1 MSTET
6 NKSTSRRFQEEFN
19 NRDWAA
25 CARLLAPGFV
35 TYQPGAPGP
44 LNAEAFIQI
53 GQMFAAAFPD
63 LRVTI
68 HDQIA
73 ENDRVST
80 RLSFSG
86 AHRADFQGIPA
97 TGRVIDVN
105 GVVIDRYVD
114 DKIAEHWALFD
125 TMELMQQ
132 LGVMP
137 KPQAA

>member
-6 NKSTSRRFQEEFN
+6 HKTTSRQFQEAFN
-19 NRDWAA
+19 TRDWDQS
-25 CARLLAPGFV
+25 ARLLAPGFV

-44 LNAEAFIQI
+44 LNAEAFLQI
-53 GQMFAAAFPD
+53 GRMFATAFPD

-73 ENDRVST
+73 ENDRVAT

-86 AHRADFQGIPA
+86 THQAEFQGLPP

-114 DKIAEHWALFD
+114 GKMAEHWALFD

-132 LGVMP
+132 LGAMP
-137 KPQAA
+137 APAR